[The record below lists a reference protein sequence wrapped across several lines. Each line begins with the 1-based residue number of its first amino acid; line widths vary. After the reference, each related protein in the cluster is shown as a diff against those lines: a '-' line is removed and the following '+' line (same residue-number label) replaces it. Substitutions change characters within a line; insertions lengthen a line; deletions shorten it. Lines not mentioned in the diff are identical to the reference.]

1 MVPKGWVRRSL
12 GEVLE
17 VKHGFA
23 FQSEFFSSSRT
34 PFKLLTPGNFAEEG
48 GFRDTGAKQRYYSG
62 PVPEDYILQHGDL
75 LVAMTEQAPG
85 LLGSSLLVPEGRTF
99 LHNQR
104 LGRVLI
110 IRPDLANKDYLYH
123 LFNSSPVRKRIAK
136 TAAGTK
142 VRHTSPDRIKAVVC
156 ALPPKEEQVRLAQV
170 LSTADQA
177 IAAATA
183 LLAAKQILFKA
194 LMQQLLTGK
203 RRLTGFRKPWKKALL
218 SDLVA
223 DAQRPVTWREET
235 LYRLASVRRWSG
247 GVFEREALFG
257 HQIKVKKLK
266 TIKEGDLLISHIQS
280 AYGAMALV
288 PREFDGMQVSDLYTV
303 LVPRDPATLDIRF
316 LGYLSQRKRMWHQA
330 YLASN
335 GFFAERLRLNFDPVE
350 FLSHA
355 ILVPP
360 EIGEQQ
366 QIVQILD
373 TSTREI
379 DLLQRHL
386 DLLKLQKRGLMQRL
400 LTGQVRVKE
409 KGATHG

>member
-1 MVPKGWVRRSL
+1 M
-12 GEVLE
+12 
-17 VKHGFA
+17 
-23 FQSEFFSSSRT
+23 
-34 PFKLLTPGNFAEEG
+34 
-48 GFRDTGAKQRYYSG
+48 
-62 PVPEDYILQHGDL
+62 
-75 LVAMTEQAPG
+75 
-85 LLGSSLLVPEGRTF
+85 VPEGWRITRLGKVVTISSGESPSSFSFSQAGKYPYVKVEDLNSDAKYLSRSRTF
-99 LHNQR
+99 TDDERNPIPAGSIVFPKRGAAIATNKVRITSIPLYIDTN
-104 LGRVLI
+104 LMAL
-110 IRPDLANKDYLYH
+110 RPNTDELDAEYLYYWIQH
-123 LFNSSPVRKRIAK
+123 SRLFRIADTSSIPQINNK
-136 TAAGTK
+136 HITPMQIPLPRLEQQIE
-142 VRHTSPDRIKAVVC
+142 VRQ
-156 ALPPKEEQVRLAQV
+156 L
-170 LSTADQA
+170 LSTWDRS
-177 IAAATA
+177 IVTLEH
-183 LLAAKQILFKA
+183 LLQKKQQLKHG